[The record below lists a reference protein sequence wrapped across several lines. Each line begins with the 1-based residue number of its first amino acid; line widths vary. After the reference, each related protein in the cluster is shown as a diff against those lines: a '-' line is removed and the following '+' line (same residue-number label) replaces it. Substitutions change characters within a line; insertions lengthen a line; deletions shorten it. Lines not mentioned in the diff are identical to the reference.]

1 MPEYYVIP
9 NEDGVKRLMKE
20 YGLTRDQIND
30 DVATVRNW
38 MLTQPH
44 LPRLPESKNDELS
57 FWIEGFLR
65 LTKNNLEKTKLA
77 VESHFRMKTLFPQ
90 VYDVN
95 DLSNYVES
103 DLYDYLTM
111 VMFPKHTPDGLK
123 IMYYSFK
130 DSNSQLFRPVEIY
143 KRMRLMLD
151 IYQKKGIDFTGIHVV
166 IDTRN
171 ITLSHISQFDLF
183 QLKNLIKLAQKAYPL
198 RLKHTHILFPPSFI
212 DVAKNILKPFVSKK
226 MFARLSFH
234 KNLET
239 LWEHIPRDVLPIE
252 YGGYNGN
259 LDVIREEWK
268 TLILKNSEWFLSNAS
283 YKSDESKRLKKKKSF
298 SCEKISFK
306 TLILD

>member
-1 MPEYYVIP
+1 MPEYHVIP
-9 NEDGVKRLMKE
+9 NEEEVKRLKKE
-20 YGLTRDQIND
+20 YGLTKDQITK
-30 DVATVRNW
+30 DVATVRSW

-44 LPRLPESKNDELS
+44 LPKFPESKNDEID

-65 LTKNNLEKTKLA
+65 LTKNNLEKTKQG
-77 VESHFRMKTLFPQ
+77 VESHFRLKTLFPQ
-90 VYDVN
+90 VYDVC
-95 DLSNYVES
+95 DLPNYVES
-103 DLYDYLTM
+103 ELFEYLTM
-111 VMFPKHTPDGLK
+111 VMMPKHTPDGLK
-123 IMYYSFK
+123 IMYYNFN
-130 DSNSQLFRPVEIY
+130 DTNSHLFRPIEIY

-151 IYQKKGIDFTGIHVV
+151 IYQKKGIDFTGIHVL
-166 IDTRN
+166 IDTRH

-183 QLKNLIKLAQKAYPL
+183 QLKNLIKHAQKAYPL

-252 YGGYNGN
+252 YGGYSGN
-259 LDVIREEWK
+259 VDIIREEWK
-268 TLILKNSEWFLSNAS
+268 TLILKNNDWFLSNVS

-298 SCEKISFK
+298 SYDKLSFK